1 MKYSNIIKN
10 ASFKDIIQNKIEV
23 YEKYLKGSGRN
34 PILNKNNF
42 NNCLWIKSPSIM
54 IKDIIYQI
62 VSFIIM
68 TGNLNTNKFV

>member
-42 NNCLWIKSPSIM
+42 NNCL
-54 IKDIIYQI
+54 
-62 VSFIIM
+62 
-68 TGNLNTNKFV
+68 